1 MTVSVWQE
9 MAGNPTTVTHDV
21 AVVGAGMVGSHLAGL
36 LTGAGRDV
44 ALIEARYPAAGASG
58 RNAGMVLVG
67 SRDTYSEAIERFGHD
82 KALEIWRLTDENVR
96 LMGEIADG
104 SGVEHEENGASY
116 IARDSAFATRLRE
129 SAVMLEQDGFDAEYV
144 DGDPMDR
151 GFQATLLQPGD
162 FGTQPAA
169 LSIAMAA
176 SSGATLYENDEV
188 FGIKTE
194 GTGLVIRTRGH
205 IVRCEK
211 AVLAVNGYAPLVHP
225 FFRPLVEPSRGQIAV
240 TEPLPRMIDTL
251 ALVNEFCYFR
261 QLSDGRL
268 MVGGGRFQNPVE
280 ERSHSD
286 ETTPNVQGVIERFI
300 AQYFPEADGKIER
313 RWAGIHGMTPDGLP
327 IIGSLP
333 GEPNVYFVVG
343 FSGHGN
349 SMGLIAGE
357 RVMDLMLNGQD
368 PGVFNVNRF
377 E

>member
-9 MAGNPTTVTHDV
+9 MAANPTTVTHDV
-21 AVVGAGMVGSHLAGL
+21 AVIGAGMVGSHLAGL
-36 LTGAGRDV
+36 LTHAGQDV
-44 ALIEARYPAAGASG
+44 ALIEARHPAAGASG

-67 SRDTYSEAIERFGHD
+67 SRDSYSEAVERFGRD
-82 KALEIWRLTDENVR
+82 TAREIWALTEENVR
-96 LMGEIADG
+96 LMGDIADR

-116 IARDSAFATRLRE
+116 IARDDAFAARLRE
-129 SAVMLEQDGFDAEYV
+129 SAGMLEQDGFDAEYV

-151 GFQATLLQPGD
+151 GFHATLLQPGD
-162 FGTQPAA
+162 FGTQPAE
-169 LSIAMAA
+169 LSLAMTA

-188 FGIKTE
+188 FDIRTE
-194 GTGLVIRTRGH
+194 GAGLVIRTRQH
-205 IVRCEK
+205 IVRCGK

-225 FFRPLVEPSRGQIAV
+225 FFRPLVEPARGQVVV

-268 MVGGGRFQNPVE
+268 MVGGGRFQYPDE

-300 AQYFPEADGKIER
+300 AERFPEAEGRIER
-313 RWAGIHGMTPDGLP
+313 KWAGIHGMTPDGLP
-327 IIGSLP
+327 IVGSLP
-333 GEPNVYFVVG
+333 DEPEVYFVVG

-349 SMGLIAGE
+349 SMGLVAGE
-357 RVMDLMLNGQD
+357 RVMDLMLNGRD
-368 PGVFNVNRF
+368 PGVFNVDRF
-377 E
+377 D